1 MPRTVRLLFCLINLG
16 MIMPAAQAGP
26 YIEFALEEGGDRMAS
41 SLQGQEVNAGGG
53 LKFSAGLQTRIG
65 DQGHTAIRLA
75 AGYLFD
81 GFEASIGE
89 VDFSTVTID
98 ALLILRRGAH
108 VFGIG
113 GSTHLSPDYSEKPTG
128 FTRFDIEFDDATGLL
143 LHYGYR
149 FLPRMELGLRYLDMQ
164 YEATNYRYDA
174 STVGLYIAY
183 GI

>member
-1 MPRTVRLLFCLINLG
+1 MLRVLRLIFCLVSVGVTI
-16 MIMPAAQAGP
+16 PVAQAGP
-26 YIEFALEEGGDRMAS
+26 YIEFAMEEGGDRMAS
-41 SLQGQEVNAGGG
+41 SLQGQAVHAGGG

-65 DQGHTAIRLA
+65 NQGNTAIRLA

-89 VDFSTVTID
+89 VEISTVTID
-98 ALLILRRGAH
+98 ALWLLQRGAH
-108 VFGIG
+108 AFGIG

-128 FTRFDIEFDDATGLL
+128 FTRFDIEFDDAAGLL

-149 FLPRMELGLRYLDMQ
+149 FLPGMEIGLRYLDMQ

-174 STVGLYIAY
+174 SSLGLYISY